1 VKDRVRLAL
10 ALLIEA
16 EEEGEDEEFAK
27 LVETASRRLGE
38 GLGGLVEELG
48 DLLDLPPRVALWR
61 LMNTDGWREAL
72 EEASKKLLELKL
84 SEQT

>member
-1 VKDRVRLAL
+1 MKDRVRLAL
-10 ALLIEA
+10 ALLLEA

-27 LVETASRRLGE
+27 LVEKASRRLGE
-38 GLGGLVEELG
+38 GLGSLVEELG